1 MVLGFI
7 IYESI
12 ELVYNVGKLTLN
24 GAYGLYSWYYD
35 VKPPMTEQMKLELK
49 QIELIER
56 LTNRIENLEHL
67 IEKKKEENSTNE
79 N

>member
-7 IYESI
+7 LYESL
-12 ELVYNVGKLTLN
+12 ELVYNVGKLTIN

-35 VKPPMTEQMKLELK
+35 VKPAMTEQMKLELK

-67 IEKKKEENSTNE
+67 LEDKKEENSTNE

>member
-24 GAYGLYSWYYD
+24 GAYGLYSWYYN
-35 VKPPMTEQMKLELK
+35 VTPPMTEQMKLELK

-67 IEKKKEENSTNE
+67 IEDKKEENSTNE
-79 N
+79 K

>member
-7 IYESI
+7 LYESI
-12 ELVYNVGKLTLN
+12 ELVYNVGKLTVN

-35 VKPPMTEQMKLELK
+35 VKEPLTEQMKLELK

-67 IEKKKEENSTNE
+67 LEDKKEENSTNE

>member
-7 IYESI
+7 LYESL
-12 ELVYNVGKLTLN
+12 ELVYNVGKLTIN

-67 IEKKKEENSTNE
+67 LEDKKEEKSTNE

>member
-7 IYESI
+7 LYESL
-12 ELVYNVGKLTLN
+12 ELVYNVGKLTIN

-67 IEKKKEENSTNE
+67 LEDKKEENSTNE